1 MSKLTLQQGVESMM
15 KHYCPE
21 VKQIISEDDP
31 DAKKQGY
38 TLTHPNNKTPPYQ
51 RYSGDKG

>member
-1 MSKLTLQQGVESMM
+1 MLGCAMSKLTLQQGVESMM

-38 TLTHPNNKTPPYQ
+38 TPYAPQ
-51 RYSGDKG
+51 